1 MDEQFVDEDIVE
13 EDDVLEFEE
22 DETEESAEGEEYEEI
37 DSDEVDRVV
46 SALETLNQSIQSE
59 NIRHFI
65 EEASNSIYFLIYSE
79 DEEED
84 AEDEL
89 LEEAA

>member
-1 MDEQFVDEDIVE
+1 MDEPNILNEEIAEELETDAVIADGDE
-13 EDDVLEFEE
+13 
-22 DETEESAEGEEYEEI
+22 EEYEEI

-46 SALETLNQSIQSE
+46 SALEELGNTIDSE

-65 EEASNSIYFLIYSE
+65 EEASNQIYFLVYSEE

-84 AEDEL
+84 GEQESVL
-89 LEEAA
+89 GEAA

>member
-1 MDEQFVDEDIVE
+1 MDEQFVDEDVV
-13 EDDVLEFEE
+13 EDDVLEFEEE

-46 SALETLNQSIQSE
+46 SALETLGQSIQSE

-65 EEASNSIYFLIYSE
+65 EEASNSIYLSLIHI
-79 DEEED
+79 
-84 AEDEL
+84 
-89 LEEAA
+89 